1 VVPCGE
7 HGRASRPCHIRE
19 LRAPKTEGL
28 RRRRGE
34 VIAFAMNLEDT
45 IVAVS
50 SPAGAGERAIL
61 RLSGP
66 QALEIAARVFV
77 AVAADSA
84 GPYLAP
90 GEYTGGRTFTG
101 SPLPTRPPVYSPGA
115 KYGNSVGLE
124 AAATYTALAGRLAPP
139 GSGLSV
145 PATMYVMRGPRS
157 YTRQDVVEFHV
168 GAWPALEGD
177 LLAGL
182 MAAGGRPAEPGEF
195 TFRAFAAGRLD
206 LAQAEAV
213 AAVISASSLV
223 ALRAAE
229 DLLGGHL
236 SREVAAL
243 ADEVREC
250 LALVEADLDF
260 SDQDI
265 ELTPP
270 QQLAARIDAARRTLA
285 ALGRRSRGLETA
297 SGRVRLVVAGRP
309 NAGKSSL
316 FNRLLEAERAIVS
329 PEAGTTRDELRAALH
344 IGGIEFALSDIAG
357 LDEAPPHACSAPR
370 EYTGGGAREGEPPAA
385 RPPVYSPGAKYG
397 EQVRR
402 DEDDVAAKA
411 RQKALEAIG
420 RADLVLLA
428 VDGSAPQPDRLD
440 ELISLIAA
448 PVVVAITKCD
458 LAPQAQLLLLAPD
471 GNRGHEVI
479 ATSAVTGQGIEE
491 LRAALVRA
499 VEGGSVDRQ
508 AAGPVLTARHR
519 SALEQAAGALARA
532 SRLARR
538 GGGAGEL
545 AAVELREAL
554 ESLGAIVG
562 QGAGRDVLD
571 LIFSRFCIGK

>member
-1 VVPCGE
+1 
-7 HGRASRPCHIRE
+7 
-19 LRAPKTEGL
+19 
-28 RRRRGE
+28 
-34 VIAFAMNLEDT
+34 MNLEDT

-66 QALEIAARVFV
+66 RALEIAARVFV
-77 AVAADSA
+77 PVADQLPARAPTVRSGSSSA
-84 GPYLAP
+84 GVN
-90 GEYTGGRTFTG
+90 G
-101 SPLPTRPPVYSPGA
+101 SQRHEMPPTLRS
-115 KYGNSVGLE
+115 GLE

-145 PATMYVMRGPRS
+145 PATLYVMRAPRS

-182 MAAGGRPAEPGEF
+182 LAAGARPAEPGEF

-213 AAVISASSLV
+213 AAVISASSLA

-229 DLLGGHL
+229 DLLCGHL

-270 QQLAARIDAARRTLA
+270 QQLTARIDAARRTLA
-285 ALGRRSRGLETA
+285 ALGRHSRGLETA

-316 FNRLLEAERAIVS
+316 FNQLLKAERAIVS

-357 LDEAPPHACSAPR
+357 LDEGEPACSAPR
-370 EYTGGGAREGEPPAA
+370 EHTGGGAREGEPPAA

-402 DEDDVAAKA
+402 DDDDVAAKA

-420 RADLVLLA
+420 WADLVLLA
-428 VDGSAPQPDRLD
+428 VDGSAPQPDRFD

-458 LAPQAQLLLLAPD
+458 LA
-471 GNRGHEVI
+471 
-479 ATSAVTGQGIEE
+479 
-491 LRAALVRA
+491 AA
-499 VEGGSVDRQ
+499 
-508 AAGPVLTARHR
+508 
-519 SALEQAAGALARA
+519 ARA
-532 SRLARR
+532 EEKGAVPFSRLCEKGTVPLAESPEGKKGTAPFLPAPLTVATVRTLRPRFIEGETLPRR
-538 GGGAGEL
+538 
-545 AAVELREAL
+545 
-554 ESLGAIVG
+554 LG
-562 QGAGRDVLD
+562 
-571 LIFSRFCIGK
+571 

>member
-1 VVPCGE
+1 MV
-7 HGRASRPCHIRE
+7 
-19 LRAPKTEGL
+19 
-28 RRRRGE
+28 
-34 VIAFAMNLEDT
+34 NLDDT

-50 SPAGAGERAIL
+50 SPAGAGERAII

-66 QALEIAARVFV
+66 RAVEIAAQVF
-77 AVAADSA
+77 
-84 GPYLAP
+84 AP
-90 GEYTGGRTFTG
+90 GDEGW
-101 SPLPTRPPVYSPGA
+101 P
-115 KYGNSVGLE
+115 
-124 AAATYTALAGRLAPP
+124 TYTALVGRLEPP
-139 GSGLSV
+139 GTGLSV
-145 PATMYVMRGPRS
+145 PATVYIMRGPRS

-182 MAAGGRPAEPGEF
+182 LAAGVRPAEPGEF

-213 AAVISASSLV
+213 AAVISASSAS

-243 ADEVREC
+243 AGEVREC
-250 LALVEADLDF
+250 LALVEAELDF
-260 SDQDI
+260 SDQGI

-270 QQLAARIDAARRTLA
+270 ERLAARIDAARRTLA
-285 ALGRRSRGLETA
+285 ALGRRARGLETA
-297 SGRVRLVVAGRP
+297 SGRVRLVLAGRP

-316 FNRLLEAERAIVS
+316 FNRLLKAERAIVS
-329 PEAGTTRDELRAALH
+329 PEAGTTRDEIRATLH
-344 IGGIEFALSDIAG
+344 ISGIEFALSDIAG
-357 LDEAPPHACSAPR
+357 LGASEVLLAPDGNRGQPFERKGAPDYHR
-370 EYTGGGAREGEPPAA
+370 GLVIDADIADKARDKAREA
-385 RPPVYSPGAKYG
+385 V
-397 EQVRR
+397 
-402 DEDDVAAKA
+402 
-411 RQKALEAIG
+411 G

-428 VDGSAPQPDRLD
+428 IDGSAPQDDQLD
-440 ELISLIAA
+440 ELMALIAS

-458 LAPQAQLLLLAPD
+458 LAPCPSPLLPSPLLAPD

-479 ATSAVTGQGIEE
+479 ATSAVTGQGIEP

-519 SALEQAAGALARA
+519 ASLEAAAVALARA
-532 SRLARR
+532 ARVARR
-538 GGGAGEL
+538 GGGTGEL

-562 QGAGRDVLD
+562 ERAGPDVLD

>member
-1 VVPCGE
+1 MVNFG
-7 HGRASRPCHIRE
+7 
-19 LRAPKTEGL
+19 
-28 RRRRGE
+28 
-34 VIAFAMNLEDT
+34 DT

-50 SPAGAGERAIL
+50 SPAGAGERAII

-66 QALEIAARVFV
+66 RAVDIAAQVF
-77 AVAADSA
+77 
-84 GPYLAP
+84 AP
-90 GEYTGGRTFTG
+90 GDEGW
-101 SPLPTRPPVYSPGA
+101 P
-115 KYGNSVGLE
+115 
-124 AAATYTALAGRLAPP
+124 TYTALVGRLEPP
-139 GSGLSV
+139 GTGLSV
-145 PATMYVMRGPRS
+145 PATVYIMRGPRS

-182 MAAGGRPAEPGEF
+182 LAAGVRPAEPGEF

-213 AAVISASSLV
+213 AAVISASSAS

-243 ADEVREC
+243 AGEVREC
-250 LALVEADLDF
+250 LALVEAELDF
-260 SDQDI
+260 SDQGI

-270 QQLAARIDAARRTLA
+270 ERLAARIDAARRTLA
-285 ALGRRSRGLETA
+285 ALGRRARGLETA
-297 SGRVRLVVAGRP
+297 SGRVRLVLAGRP

-316 FNRLLEAERAIVS
+316 FNRLLKAERAIVS
-329 PEAGTTRDELRAALH
+329 PEAGTTRDEIRATLH

-357 LDEAPPHACSAPR
+357 LGASEVLLAPDGNRGQPFERKGAPDYHR
-370 EYTGGGAREGEPPAA
+370 GLVIDADIADKARDKAREA
-385 RPPVYSPGAKYG
+385 V
-397 EQVRR
+397 
-402 DEDDVAAKA
+402 
-411 RQKALEAIG
+411 G

-428 VDGSAPQPDRLD
+428 IDGSAPQDDQLD
-440 ELISLIAA
+440 EIMALIAS

-458 LAPQAQLLLLAPD
+458 LASAGQSLPAP
-471 GNRGHEVI
+471 GAEVI
-479 ATSAVTGQGIEE
+479 VTSAVTGQGIEP

-519 SALEQAAGALARA
+519 ASLEAAAVALARA
-532 SRLARR
+532 ARVARR
-538 GGGAGEL
+538 GGGTGEL

-562 QGAGRDVLD
+562 ERAGPDVLD

>member
-1 VVPCGE
+1 
-7 HGRASRPCHIRE
+7 
-19 LRAPKTEGL
+19 
-28 RRRRGE
+28 
-34 VIAFAMNLEDT
+34 MNLEDT

-66 QALEIAARVFV
+66 RAIEIAARVFV
-77 AVAADSA
+77 LGN
-84 GPYLAP
+84 GP
-90 GEYTGGRTFTG
+90 R
-101 SPLPTRPPVYSPGA
+101 
-115 KYGNSVGLE
+115 LE
-124 AAATYTALAGRLAPP
+124 TAATYTALAGRLQPP
-139 GSGLSV
+139 GTGLSV
-145 PATMYVMRGPRS
+145 PATLYIMRGPRS

-177 LLAGL
+177 LVAGL
-182 MAAGGRPAEPGEF
+182 VSAGARPAEAGEF
-195 TFRAFAAGRLD
+195 TFRAFASGRLD

-213 AAVISASSLV
+213 AAVISAASAG

-243 ADEVREC
+243 AQEVREC

-265 ELTPP
+265 EFTPP
-270 QQLAARIDAARRTLA
+270 EQLAARIDGARRTLA
-285 ALGRRSRGLETA
+285 ALGQRSRGLETA
-297 SGRVRLVVAGRP
+297 SGRVRLVVAGRT

-329 PEAGTTRDELRAALH
+329 PEAGTTRDELRATLH
-344 IGGIEFALSDIAG
+344 AGGIEFTLSDIAG
-357 LDEAPPHACSAPR
+357 LDTNEPLLAPDGNRGHLFERKGTPDYHRGLVNNGDDIAFK
-370 EYTGGGAREGEPPAA
+370 ARE
-385 RPPVYSPGAKYG
+385 
-397 EQVRR
+397 
-402 DEDDVAAKA
+402 KA
-411 RQKALEAIG
+411 IEAIG

-428 VDGSAPQPDRLD
+428 IDGSAPQQDRLE
-440 ELISLIAA
+440 ELMSLIAA
-448 PVVVAITKCD
+448 SVVVAITKCD
-458 LAPQAQLLLLAPD
+458 LATQAELLVPAPD
-471 GNRGHEVI
+471 GNRGPEVI
-479 ATSAVTGQGIEE
+479 ATSAITGQGIEE

-519 SALEQAAGALARA
+519 SALEQAARALARA
-532 SRLARR
+532 ARLARR

-554 ESLGAIVG
+554 ESLGTIL
-562 QGAGRDVLD
+562 GRGTGPDVLD

>member
-1 VVPCGE
+1 
-7 HGRASRPCHIRE
+7 
-19 LRAPKTEGL
+19 
-28 RRRRGE
+28 
-34 VIAFAMNLEDT
+34 MNLEDT

-66 QALEIAARVFV
+66 QALEIAAWVFV
-77 AVAADSA
+77 PAENPA

-90 GEYTGGRTFTG
+90 REYTGGRAREG
-101 SPLPTRPPVYSPGA
+101 EPVDVRPPVYSPGA
-115 KYGNSVGLE
+115 KCGNGVGLE
-124 AAATYTALAGRLAPP
+124 GRSTYTAIAGRLEPP

-145 PATMYVMRGPRS
+145 PATLYVMKGPRS

-177 LLAGL
+177 LVAGL
-182 MAAGGRPAEPGEF
+182 LAAGARPAEAGEF
-195 TFRAFAAGRLD
+195 TFRAFASGRLD

-213 AAVISASSLV
+213 AAVISASSAA

-236 SREVAAL
+236 SREVAAV
-243 ADEVREC
+243 AAEVREC

-270 QQLAARIDAARRTLA
+270 EELAGRIDAARASLA
-285 ALGRRSRGLETA
+285 ALGRRARGLETA
-297 SGRVRLVVAGRP
+297 GGRVRLVVAGRP
-309 NAGKSSL
+309 NTGKSSL
-316 FNRLLEAERAIVS
+316 FNRLLECERAIVS

-357 LDEAPPHACSAPR
+357 LDDTLPYLAPR
-370 EYTGGGAREGEPPAA
+370 EYTRGGASQAPVNV

-397 EQVRR
+397 EQPRH
-402 DEDDVAAKA
+402 DVDIAVKA
-411 RQKALEAIG
+411 REKALEAIG
-420 RADLVLLA
+420 RADLVLLTI
-428 VDGSAPQPDRLD
+428 DGSAQQHDRFD
-440 ELISLIAA
+440 ELMALIAA

-458 LAPQAQLLLLAPD
+458 LASVGLLAPG
-471 GNRGHEVI
+471 GNRGSPFEGNCPPALRRGLVTAAGAEVI

-499 VEGGSVDRQ
+499 VAGGDVDRQ

-519 SALEQAAGALARA
+519 SALEAAAGALARA
-532 SRLARR
+532 AGLTRR
-538 GGGAGEL
+538 GGEAGEL
-545 AAVELREAL
+545 AALELREAL

-562 QGAGRDVLD
+562 QGAGPDLLD
-571 LIFSRFCIGK
+571 LVFSRFCIGK

>member
-1 VVPCGE
+1 
-7 HGRASRPCHIRE
+7 
-19 LRAPKTEGL
+19 
-28 RRRRGE
+28 
-34 VIAFAMNLEDT
+34 MNLEDT

-77 AVAADSA
+77 PVANAM
-84 GPYLAP
+84 PYLAP
-90 GEYTGGRTFTG
+90 REYTGGG
-101 SPLPTRPPVYSPGA
+101 AAQAPVNAQPPVYSPGA
-115 KYGNSVGLE
+115 KYGDGPRLDGWR
-124 AAATYTALAGRLAPP
+124 TYTALVGRLAPP

-145 PATMYVMRGPRS
+145 PATLYVMKGPRS

-177 LLAGL
+177 LVAGL
-182 MAAGGRPAEPGEF
+182 LAWARPAEAGEF
-195 TFRAFAAGRLD
+195 TFRAFVSGRLD

-213 AAVISASSLV
+213 AAVISASSAA

-236 SREVAAL
+236 SREVAAV
-243 ADEVREC
+243 AAEVREC

-270 QQLAARIDAARRTLA
+270 AELAGRIDAARASLA
-285 ALGRRSRGLETA
+285 ALGRRARGLETA
-297 SGRVRLVVAGRP
+297 GGRVRLVVAGRP

-316 FNRLLEAERAIVS
+316 FNRLLECERALVS

-357 LDEAPPHACSAPR
+357 LQDTPPYLAPR
-370 EYTGGGAREGEPPAA
+370 EYTGGGASQAPVNV

-397 EQVRR
+397 EQPRH
-402 DEDDVAAKA
+402 DVDIAAKA
-411 RQKALEAIG
+411 REKALEAIG

-428 VDGSAPQPDRLD
+428 IDGSAQQHDRFD
-440 ELISLIAA
+440 ELMALIAA

-458 LAPQAQLLLLAPD
+458 LASTGLLAPG
-471 GNRGHEVI
+471 GNRGAPFEGNCPPALRRGLVTAAGAEVI

-499 VEGGSVDRQ
+499 VAGGDVDSPGR
-508 AAGPVLTARHR
+508 GLLTARHR
-519 SALEQAAGALARA
+519 SALEAAAGALARA
-532 SRLARR
+532 AGLTRR
-538 GGGAGEL
+538 SGEAGEL

-562 QGAGRDVLD
+562 QGAGPDLLD
-571 LIFSRFCIGK
+571 LVFSRFCIGK

>member
-1 VVPCGE
+1 
-7 HGRASRPCHIRE
+7 
-19 LRAPKTEGL
+19 
-28 RRRRGE
+28 
-34 VIAFAMNLEDT
+34 MNLEDT

-66 QALEIAARVFV
+66 RATEIAARVFV
-77 AVAADSA
+77 RGD
-84 GPYLAP
+84 G
-90 GEYTGGRTFTG
+90 
-101 SPLPTRPPVYSPGA
+101 
-115 KYGNSVGLE
+115 VGLE
-124 AAATYTALAGRLAPP
+124 NRSTYTALAGRLAPP

-145 PATMYVMRGPRS
+145 PTTVYVMKGPRS

-168 GAWPALEGD
+168 GAWPALESDLVAG
-177 LLAGL
+177 LLA
-182 MAAGGRPAEPGEF
+182 AGARPAEPGEF

-213 AAVISASSLV
+213 AAVISASSAS

-243 ADEVREC
+243 AGEVREC

-260 SDQDI
+260 SDQEI

-270 QQLAARIDAARRTLA
+270 EELAARIEAARRTLA
-285 ALGRRSRGLETA
+285 SLGRRARGLETA
-297 SGRVRLVVAGRP
+297 SGRVRLVLAGRP

-329 PEAGTTRDELRAALH
+329 PQAGTTRDELRATLH
-344 IGGIEFALSDIAG
+344 IGGVEFTLSDIAG
-357 LDEAPPHACSAPR
+357 LDDTPFYLAPG
-370 EYTGGGAREGEPPAA
+370 EYTGGGRREGEPVAGP
-385 RPPVYSPGAKYG
+385 PPVYSPGAKY
-397 EQVRR
+397 
-402 DEDDVAAKA
+402 DDVTFKA
-411 RQKALEAIG
+411 REKALEAVG

-428 VDGSAPQPDRLD
+428 IDGSVPQRGQLD
-440 ELISLIAA
+440 ELLPLIAA
-448 PVVVAITKCD
+448 PLVVAITKCD
-458 LAPQAQLLLLAPD
+458 LAPQAQLQIPAPD

-491 LRAALVRA
+491 LRAALVQA

-519 SALEQAAGALARA
+519 SALEESAVALARA
-532 SRLARR
+532 GRVARR
-538 GGGAGEL
+538 GGAGEL
-545 AAVELREAL
+545 AAASLREAL
-554 ESLGAIVG
+554 ESLAAIVG
-562 QGAGRDVLD
+562 ERAGPDVLN

>member
-1 VVPCGE
+1 V
-7 HGRASRPCHIRE
+7 
-19 LRAPKTEGL
+19 
-28 RRRRGE
+28 
-34 VIAFAMNLEDT
+34 NLEDT

-66 QALEIAARVFV
+66 RALEIGACVFV
-77 AVAADSA
+77 
-84 GPYLAP
+84 P
-90 GEYTGGRTFTG
+90 GEG
-101 SPLPTRPPVYSPGA
+101 S
-115 KYGNSVGLE
+115 GLDGWRS
-124 AAATYTALAGRLAPP
+124 YTALAGRLEPP

-145 PATMYVMRGPRS
+145 PAALYVMKAPRS
-157 YTRQDVVEFHV
+157 YTRQDVAEFHV

-177 LLAGL
+177 LVAGL
-182 MAAGGRPAEPGEF
+182 VAAGARPAEPGEF

-213 AAVISASSLV
+213 AAVISASSRA

-243 ADEVREC
+243 AGEVREC
-250 LALVEADLDF
+250 LALVEAALDF

-265 ELTPP
+265 EQPPP
-270 QQLAARIDAARRTLA
+270 QQLAARIDAARRTLT

-329 PEAGTTRDELRAALH
+329 PQAGTTRDELRATLH
-344 IGGIEFALSDIAG
+344 AGGIEFTLSDIAG
-357 LDEAPPHACSAPR
+357 LDTGEALPAPR
-370 EYTGGGAREGEPPAA
+370 GNGGSQPAPRGNGGLSFERNGAPDYHRGL
-385 RPPVYSPGAKYG
+385 VN
-397 EQVRR
+397 
-402 DEDDVAAKA
+402 DDDVAAKA
-411 RQKALEAIG
+411 RAKALEAVG

-428 VDGSAPQPDRLD
+428 IDASAPQQDPLD
-440 ELISLIAA
+440 ELMSLIAA

-458 LAPQAQLLLLAPD
+458 LAPAEPLLAPD
-471 GNRGHEVI
+471 GNRGLSFEGNGAPDYHRGLSFEGSGAPDYHRGLVTTGAPEVV

-499 VEGGSVDRQ
+499 VEGGGVDRQ

-519 SALEQAAGALARA
+519 AALEQAAAALARCG
-532 SRLARR
+532 RVARR
-538 GGGAGEL
+538 GGGTGEL
-545 AAVELREAL
+545 VALELREAL
-554 ESLGAIVG
+554 ESLEAILG
-562 QGAGRDVLD
+562 RGAGPDVLD
-571 LIFSRFCIGK
+571 IIFSRFCIGK

>member
-1 VVPCGE
+1 M
-7 HGRASRPCHIRE
+7 RA
-19 LRAPKTEGL
+19 
-28 RRRRGE
+28 
-34 VIAFAMNLEDT
+34 
-45 IVAVS
+45 
-50 SPAGAGERAIL
+50 
-61 RLSGP
+61 
-66 QALEIAARVFV
+66 
-77 AVAADSA
+77 
-84 GPYLAP
+84 
-90 GEYTGGRTFTG
+90 
-101 SPLPTRPPVYSPGA
+101 
-115 KYGNSVGLE
+115 
-124 AAATYTALAGRLAPP
+124 
-139 GSGLSV
+139 
-145 PATMYVMRGPRS
+145 PRS

-182 MAAGGRPAEPGEF
+182 LAAGARPAEPGEF

-213 AAVISASSLV
+213 AAVISASSLA

-270 QQLAARIDAARRTLA
+270 QQLTARIDAARRTLA
-285 ALGRRSRGLETA
+285 ALGWRSRGLETA

-329 PEAGTTRDELRAALH
+329 PEVGTTRDELRAALH

-357 LDEAPPHACSAPR
+357 LDEGEPACSAPR
-370 EYTGGGAREGEPPAA
+370 EYVVGGAREGEPPAA

-397 EQVRR
+397 EQVWR
-402 DEDDVAAKA
+402 DDADVAAKA

-428 VDGSAPQPDRLD
+428 VDGSEPQPDRSD
-440 ELISLIAA
+440 ELISLIVA

-458 LAPQAQLLLLAPD
+458 LA
-471 GNRGHEVI
+471 
-479 ATSAVTGQGIEE
+479 
-491 LRAALVRA
+491 AA
-499 VEGGSVDRQ
+499 
-508 AAGPVLTARHR
+508 
-519 SALEQAAGALARA
+519 ARA
-532 SRLARR
+532 EEKGAVPFSRLC
-538 GGGAGEL
+538 E
-545 AAVELREAL
+545 
-554 ESLGAIVG
+554 
-562 QGAGRDVLD
+562 
-571 LIFSRFCIGK
+571 

>member
-1 VVPCGE
+1 MV
-7 HGRASRPCHIRE
+7 
-19 LRAPKTEGL
+19 
-28 RRRRGE
+28 
-34 VIAFAMNLEDT
+34 NLDDT

-50 SPAGAGERAIL
+50 SPAGAGERTII

-66 QALEIAARVFV
+66 RAVEIVARVF
-77 AVAADSA
+77 
-84 GPYLAP
+84 AP
-90 GEYTGGRTFTG
+90 GDEGR
-101 SPLPTRPPVYSPGA
+101 P
-115 KYGNSVGLE
+115 
-124 AAATYTALAGRLAPP
+124 TYTALVGRLEPP
-139 GSGLSV
+139 GTGLSV
-145 PATMYVMRGPRS
+145 PATVYIMRGPRS

-168 GAWPALEGD
+168 GAWPAMEGD
-177 LLAGL
+177 LVAGL
-182 MAAGGRPAEPGEF
+182 LVVGARPAEPGEF

-213 AAVISASSLV
+213 AAVISASSV
-223 ALRAAE
+223 AALRAAE

-243 ADEVREC
+243 AGEVREC
-250 LALVEADLDF
+250 LALVEAELDF
-260 SDQDI
+260 SDQGI

-270 QQLAARIDAARRTLA
+270 ERLAARIDAARRTLA
-285 ALGRRSRGLETA
+285 ALGRRARGLETA
-297 SGRVRLVVAGRP
+297 SGRVRLVLAGRP

-316 FNRLLEAERAIVS
+316 FNRLLKAERAIVS
-329 PEAGTTRDELRAALH
+329 PEAGTTRDEIRATLH

-357 LDEAPPHACSAPR
+357 LGDTPPYLAPR
-370 EYTGGGAREGEPPAA
+370 EYTGGGASQAPVNV
-385 RPPVYSPGAKYG
+385 RPPVYSPWAKYG
-397 EQVRR
+397 QQPRH
-402 DEDDVAAKA
+402 DADIADKA
-411 RQKALEAIG
+411 RDKAREAVG

-428 VDGSAPQPDRLD
+428 IDGSAPQDDQLD
-440 ELISLIAA
+440 ELMALIAS

-458 LAPQAQLLLLAPD
+458 LAPCPSPLLPSPLLAPD

-479 ATSAVTGQGIEE
+479 ATSAVTGQGIEP

-519 SALEQAAGALARA
+519 ASLEAAAVALARA
-532 SRLARR
+532 ARVARR
-538 GGGAGEL
+538 GGGTGEL

-562 QGAGRDVLD
+562 ERAGPDVLD